1 MKNPY
6 TKKRRRKKIFKK
18 LVFKLVWKKS
28 DESFQ
33 RDTRWTRLRFRHYG
47 NKRWD
52 EISLIDAQWKRN
64 GPRLTSSHHEKCVSE
79 QMRFALSRW
88 WKDTLFQKRH
98 GLTGGGCSSLFDP
111 SLPKVRSAKI
121 HFRKTRDSSFL
132 FRVFCLCPFQK
143 RRGKSGNTVSP
154 FVINN
159 PARFHCSPRE
169 RIGFFWREE
178 MRSTALFLFS
188 SSSLPFHCIDH
199 AMKSFATRVSITREI
214 LLIIGRNIH
223 FSFLSKSDKSFLLF
237 DTRL

>member
-98 GLTGGGCSSLFDP
+98 GLTEGGCSSLFDP

-169 RIGFFWREE
+169 RIGFFGGRKCDQ
-178 MRSTALFLFS
+178 RRS
-188 SSSLPFHCIDH
+188 SSSPLPPFLSLYRSRDEKFRDSCFHY
-199 AMKSFATRVSITREI
+199 AGNPVNNRAKYS
-214 LLIIGRNIH
+214 LL
-223 FSFLSKSDKSFLLF
+223 FSFKIW
-237 DTRL
+237 